1 MYKVIKVEDDIVYV
15 VNLENNKPMKLN
27 KSKIDWDI
35 KVNDYIE
42 FYFIDDKVIV
52 TKVEKED
59 NIKTLT
65 SLQNDKISVKKEELH
80 QPKYENYSNIN
91 SYQPNN
97 QTTQIS
103 NDMTMPMFFGI
114 MMSLVLNVMG
124 LVIGLIAYN
133 EQPTQRKVF
142 LKSWLFTRIVL
153 EVIGIILICIFWKES
168 IYWLLLNS
176 TT

>member
-15 VNLENNKPMKLN
+15 VNLENKKPMKLN
-27 KSKIDWDI
+27 KSKIDWDV

-65 SLQNDKISVKKEELH
+65 SSQNDKNSVKKEELY
-80 QPKYENYSNIN
+80 QPKYENYSNTN

-103 NDMTMPMFFGI
+103 NDMTMPIFFGI
-114 MMSLVLNVMG
+114 MMSLFLNVMG
-124 LVIGLIAYN
+124 LVIGLITYN

-153 EVIGIILICIFWKES
+153 EVIRIILICIFWKES

-176 TT
+176 II

>member
-15 VNLENNKPMKLN
+15 INLENNKPMKLN
-27 KSKIDWDI
+27 KSKIDWDV
-35 KVNDYIE
+35 KVNDYID

-52 TKVEKED
+52 IKVEKED

-65 SLQNDKISVKKEELH
+65 SSQNDKNPVKSVKKEELY

-103 NDMTMPMFFGI
+103 NDMTMPIFFGI
-114 MMSLVLNVMG
+114 MMSLFLNVMG
-124 LVIGLIAYN
+124 LVIGLITYN

-142 LKSWLFTRIVL
+142 LKSWLFTGIAL
-153 EVIGIILICIFWKES
+153 EVVICIILICIF
-168 IYWLLLNS
+168 
-176 TT
+176 

>member
-124 LVIGLIAYN
+124 LVIGLITYN

-153 EVIGIILICIFWKES
+153 EVIRIILICIFWKEVF
-168 IYWLLLNS
+168 YGLLFNS
-176 TT
+176 TI

>member
-124 LVIGLIAYN
+124 LVIGLITYN